1 LKDTP
6 EFPMPS
12 AAAIIRKVERF
23 DVAIPAHLGP
33 VAAHSGV
40 VRLAPPA
47 GAKDGL
53 IECNCVDIS
62 LAGAGF
68 FTTVFLP
75 RLTRIR
81 IKLFSV
87 GDAPQLLLTCEATVR
102 RCIMTDRRPAYH
114 LGCAFADLT
123 EEQQRQLDV
132 ILAQVGEETN

>member
-1 LKDTP
+1 
-6 EFPMPS
+6 MPS

-23 DVAIPAHLGP
+23 DVSIPAHLGP
-33 VAAHSGV
+33 VAAHTGV
-40 VRLAPPA
+40 VRLAPAA
-47 GAKDGL
+47 GAKEGL

-87 GDAPQLLLTCEATVR
+87 GDSPQLLLTCEATVR

-123 EEQQRQLDV
+123 EEQQRQLDI
-132 ILAQVGEETN
+132 ILAQVGEESH

>member
-1 LKDTP
+1 
-6 EFPMPS
+6 MPS
-12 AAAIIRKVERF
+12 AATIMRKVERF
-23 DVAIPAHLGP
+23 DVSINAVLGP
-33 VAAHSGV
+33 TAQHASV
-40 VRLAPPA
+40 VKLAPAA
-47 GAKDGL
+47 GAKDGM
-53 IECNCVDIS
+53 IDCNCVDIS

-87 GDAPQLLLTCEATVR
+87 GDAPQLLLTSEATVR